1 MTENRMLEKAGL
13 ETAGAPVAVTNEPTS
28 GEVQS
33 NGAPPASATTE
44 HNWREEIELAGSQL
58 VERVKE
64 LIAEG
69 NVRRLIIRNAEDK
82 VMLEIPLTAGV
93 AVGGVVTLFAP
104 VLAALGALAAL
115 LAHVK
120 IQVVREEPK

>member
-1 MTENRMLEKAGL
+1 MSTMVP
-13 ETAGAPVAVTNEPTS
+13 ETKETPITITNEPTA
-28 GEVQS
+28 EQVQH
-33 NGAPPASATTE
+33 NGAPPTEQAASE
-44 HNWREEIELAGSQL
+44 HTWREEIEMAGSQL

-69 NVRRLIIRNAEDK
+69 NVRSLIIRNAEDK

-93 AVGGVVTLFAP
+93 AVGGVITLVSP

-120 IQVVREEPK
+120 VEIVREDAK

>member
-1 MTENRMLEKAGL
+1 MTENRMLEKAG
-13 ETAGAPVAVTNEPTS
+13 APVVVTNEPTT

-33 NGAPPASATTE
+33 NGAPSASATTE
-44 HNWREEIELAGSQL
+44 QTWREEIELAGSQL

-69 NVRRLIIRNAEDK
+69 NVRNLILRTADDK

-93 AVGGVVTLFAP
+93 AVGGVITLVSP

-120 IQVVREEPK
+120 VEIVRETPK